1 MIFTWL
7 PSFGGRLG
15 DLDSSCYLLVH
26 CLDDTCSS
34 CLSRTAEWSRGRYL
48 EKLSAHI
55 GLPGTISTRAASP
68 GFQLLPR
75 MAVKLVFELSK
86 LTSSVSCVTVQ
97 HRCLAMAD
105 CPWVAKYNSLSRE
118 ASCFLRWLPLL
129 LTAMLP
135 LLWWTSSTDKFLALK
150 PTLSAEKSFT
160 PSFTVHLN
168 RLYFTYK
175 VDGNTMLDLKAQI
188 SMGTVPAWP
197 LVLWSFWRGRR
208 KGLSVGCAGG
218 GMQARPSSS
227 VAPPAFLSSLVS
239 FHLPNHGSCSTPAC
253 CHHPNQ
259 KLTRMLYQSWSQF
272 S

>member
-26 CLDDTCSS
+26 CLDDTRSS
-34 CLSRTAEWSRGRYL
+34 CLSRTAEWPRGRHL

-86 LTSSVSCVTVQ
+86 LTSSMSCVTVQ

-135 LLWWTSSTDKFLALK
+135 LL
-150 PTLSAEKSFT
+150 
-160 PSFTVHLN
+160 
-168 RLYFTYK
+168 
-175 VDGNTMLDLKAQI
+175 
-188 SMGTVPAWP
+188 
-197 LVLWSFWRGRR
+197 
-208 KGLSVGCAGG
+208 
-218 GMQARPSSS
+218 
-227 VAPPAFLSSLVS
+227 
-239 FHLPNHGSCSTPAC
+239 
-253 CHHPNQ
+253 
-259 KLTRMLYQSWSQF
+259 
-272 S
+272 